1 MEYKYI
7 NLFLVFVIVIL
18 LSMNYKISNNLE
30 KFSPSQKNKAEEPVT
45 GGNLKDMLESLS
57 NSEALCDE
65 MNKREE
71 HINTLKQFQIN
82 KETLNEL
89 SVQKKR
95 IEELK
100 NVLNYLRLEQTKRE
114 QISNTCRDKT
124 QEEINK
130 DFEISAKAKDNGLLK
145 DTSKKID
152 LKISDKLLT
161 SLDELKKGSYSTN
174 LASNSSE
181 DAKYFEKIPGLSE
194 RQDYKGEIR
203 AKEEGQKCPHM
214 DPKKYIHADDLRNKC
229 HGCNV
234 DNLLANLHNI
244 KKDFK

>member
-18 LSMNYKISNNLE
+18 LTMNYNISNKLE
-30 KFSPSQKNKAEEPVT
+30 KFAPSSNT
-45 GGNLKDMLESLS
+45 SGSGSNLKDMLESLS

-82 KETLNEL
+82 KDTLNEL

-114 QISNTCRDKT
+114 KISEKCRVKT
-124 QEEINK
+124 QQDINT
-130 DFEISAKAKDNGLLK
+130 DFEIVEKATENGLLR
-145 DTSKKID
+145 DSSKKVD
-152 LKISDKLLT
+152 LKISDKLLS
-161 SLDELKKGSYSTN
+161 SLDELKKGSYS
-174 LASNSSE
+174 ASNSSE
-181 DAKYFEKIPGLSE
+181 DAKYFETIPGLDDNPE
-194 RQDYKGEIR
+194 YKGDIR
-203 AKEEGQKCPHM
+203 AKEEERKCPHM
-214 DPKKYIHADDLRNKC
+214 DSKKYIHADDLRDKC

-234 DNLLANLHNI
+234 DNLLLNIHNI

>member
-18 LSMNYKISNNLE
+18 LSMNYKISNKLE
-30 KFSPSQKNKAEEPVT
+30 NFAPSQKNNKEPTT
-45 GGNLKDMLESLS
+45 GSNLKEMLESLS

-161 SLDELKKGSYSTN
+161 SLDELKKGTYSTN

-203 AKEEGQKCPHM
+203 AKEEGRKCPHM

-234 DNLLANLHNI
+234 DNLLANLDNI